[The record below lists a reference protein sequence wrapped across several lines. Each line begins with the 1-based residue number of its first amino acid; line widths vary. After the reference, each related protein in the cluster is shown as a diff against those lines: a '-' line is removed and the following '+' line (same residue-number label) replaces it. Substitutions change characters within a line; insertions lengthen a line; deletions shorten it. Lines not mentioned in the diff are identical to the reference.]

1 MSLSE
6 MYKLLKSDKTGYAG
20 FVVLML
26 ILIMAFVGPYFI
38 KMDTT
43 VKLDAIYQAP
53 SLHYL
58 LGTDNMGRDIFSLI
72 VHGGKDVL
80 IVAILAGFF
89 STLIAFFLGAF
100 SGFAGGKMDTVLM
113 WIVDVFLTIPRFPL
127 LAVLAAVVT
136 LDNNYL
142 LAALLAALSWPGLAR
157 AVRSQVLSIKT
168 RDYIEAAKVLDLGTK
183 HIIFKEILPN
193 IMGYVVINFIFS
205 MTAAVYSQVGLIFLG
220 LIPLSG
226 QNWGLMI
233 QFAWVRGAIFYNG
246 SLMYI
251 LAPII
256 VIALFQWSAIAFT
269 RSLETIFNPRLRG
282 AK

>member
-113 WIVDVFLTIPRFPL
+113 
-127 LAVLAAVVT
+127 
-136 LDNNYL
+136 
-142 LAALLAALSWPGLAR
+142 
-157 AVRSQVLSIKT
+157 
-168 RDYIEAAKVLDLGTK
+168 
-183 HIIFKEILPN
+183 
-193 IMGYVVINFIFS
+193 
-205 MTAAVYSQVGLIFLG
+205 
-220 LIPLSG
+220 
-226 QNWGLMI
+226 
-233 QFAWVRGAIFYNG
+233 
-246 SLMYI
+246 
-251 LAPII
+251 
-256 VIALFQWSAIAFT
+256 
-269 RSLETIFNPRLRG
+269 
-282 AK
+282 